1 MAPDTAAW
9 HRTAPTDK
17 TQQHTE
23 AAVTTVGLRI
33 ATRAG
38 RLNDWLHSSALTIND
53 TGAMGEG
60 KRQRK
65 VAGMGKK
72 KEKLTKI
79 YAKKGVKI
87 GISIKLHNTCCLEI
101 LVSSRTQAG
110 LFCPEKKQWLS

>member
-1 MAPDTAAW
+1 M
-9 HRTAPTDK
+9 
-17 TQQHTE
+17 
-23 AAVTTVGLRI
+23 TTVGLRI